1 MRDMYDRHEIT
12 LGAEDHCDIEIQ
24 GEYEGMC
31 PLCGAEIEYDGY
43 HEMDD
48 LGGLFSWGCPQCGA
62 HGEEGYSRKFDGH
75 YHVEKGSKEI
85 Q

>member
-31 PLCGAEIEYDGY
+31 PLCGAEIEYED
-43 HEMDD
+43 
-48 LGGLFSWGCPQCGA
+48 
-62 HGEEGYSRKFDGH
+62 RKS
-75 YHVEKGSKEI
+75 VV
-85 Q
+85 